1 MVSSEQFLQQLQAGQ
16 IGEALALAMRETLE
30 LEVTT
35 RFAGEDGAEN
45 PSHAGEFLRT
55 KINLLTGKSYNE
67 VSRDLLMSRDRDKLQ
82 QFHTEQ
88 VNTSHQVIQSHFQQ
102 IQELLILWQT
112 STDLVAPSNAENSN
126 RPQTTTLDE
135 TTTRSSDSQTPA
147 TAAEL
152 NEFLVEQEDL
162 ADLLSSAYP
171 TVNRSEIT
179 APESWIPPIE
189 STATTPENK
198 AAIATNPVNL
208 DEEMDFNITSE
219 DSAAEDFNLPLDRE
233 DEEWEEWVEND
244 ELLPEP
250 VINYS
255 PTNTDRHASI
265 PDWEEHWSQQHSVP
279 ISEPKLPLSHSSGFE
294 RPNLSDSLEK
304 FAPEYVGFSAITQPE
319 RSGDLS
325 QPIWLKAID
334 DLDSIEQLLAD
345 VNRQQGL

>member
-135 TTTRSSDSQTPA
+135 TTTQAIEPSSP
-147 TAAEL
+147 
-152 NEFLVEQEDL
+152 EDL
-162 ADLLSSAYP
+162 TTSSGDREDLTALLSREDSSINP
-171 TVNRSEIT
+171 SEIT
-179 APESWIPPIE
+179 APESWISPIE
-189 STATTPENK
+189 STKIATENK
-198 AAIATNPVNL
+198 AAVVNNLVDL
-208 DEEMDFNITSE
+208 DEEVDVNNAGENATT
-219 DSAAEDFNLPLDRE
+219 EDFNLPLDRE
-233 DEEWEEWVEND
+233 DEEWEEWVEDD

-255 PTNTDRHASI
+255 PSNTDRHASI